1 VISPIIASVEMADSA
16 EDDPGHVDSGPDAV
30 GDKFSDKEAL
40 LGRHR
45 KEKKELQ
52 GLLPFCQLN
61 RKKL

>member
-1 VISPIIASVEMADSA
+1 MADSA